1 MAFQRW
7 PTWRNSELSRTP
19 RAILITVSDSVSRGE
34 REDLSGPAARGVL
47 EPMGFEVVG
56 IEIVP
61 DEFEQIRTKLLQ
73 VCQIEDIDLALTVGG
88 TGLGP
93 RDVTPEATLAVIERE
108 VPGLP
113 ELMRSEG
120 RKSTPLAA
128 LSRARSGIRHKTLIL
143 NLPGSVK
150 GVTECLKAVA
160 RVLPHALDVVSGSVL
175 RCGG

>member
-1 MAFQRW
+1 M
-7 PTWRNSELSRTP
+7 SRSP
-19 RAILITVSDSVSRGE
+19 RAIIITVSDSASRGE
-34 REDLSGPAARGVL
+34 RKDLSGPAARGAL
-47 EPMGFEVVG
+47 RKLGLEVVR

-61 DEFEQIRTKLLQ
+61 DEFEQIRAKLLQ

-93 RDVTPEATLAVIERE
+93 RDVTPEATVAIIERE
-108 VPGLP
+108 IPGLP
-113 ELMRSEG
+113 ELMRREG

-150 GVTECLKAVA
+150 GVTESLKAIA
-160 RVLPHALDVVSGSVL
+160 PVLPHALEVISGNVF

>member
-1 MAFQRW
+1 
-7 PTWRNSELSRTP
+7 
-19 RAILITVSDSVSRGE
+19 
-34 REDLSGPAARGVL
+34 L
-47 EPMGFEVVG
+47 EKLGLEVVRV
-56 IEIVP
+56 EIVP
-61 DEFEQIRTKLLQ
+61 DEYKHIRAKLIQ

-88 TGLGP
+88 TGMGP
-93 RDVTPEATLAVIERE
+93 RDVTPEATVAVIERE

-113 ELMRSEG
+113 ELIRREG

-150 GVTECLKAVA
+150 GVTESLNAIA
-160 RVLPHALDVVSGSVL
+160 PVLLHALEVVSGNVL